1 MCGIAGVWYFDRTHT
16 VSPELL
22 RRMTDTIIH
31 RGPDEEGLRI
41 LGNVGLGFRRLSIID
56 LEGSKQPMSN
66 EDGQVWLVFNGE
78 IYNFRELRPHLID
91 AGHRFHT
98 QGDTEV
104 IVHSYEQYGPACVDQ
119 LRGMFAFAIWDAPRQ
134 QMTLAVDPFGK
145 KPLYYALDHD
155 KLVFGSELKAI
166 VQHPDIA
173 REIDPYALDEY
184 FTYGAIS
191 APRTIFKSVQK
202 VPPGCTVTIDAQ
214 GKPTVTQYWSP
225 AFTRPA
231 QLDRRPLP
239 ELAKDLR
246 HLLIEAV
253 KHRMISDV
261 PLGAF
266 LSGGVDS
273 SVVVAL
279 MAQVSDQPVKTF
291 AIGFEEDAFDE
302 TPYARK
308 VATHCGTQHHEEIVR
323 PDAESILP
331 LLAHQY
337 DEPFADSSAI
347 PTYYVCRMA
356 RRHVTVAL
364 SGDGGDEI
372 FGGYNSYRFAHLIRQ
387 YHRLPARVRD
397 LITETADRMP
407 APVVSNNLKRRI
419 RLLQMTPELQHTRA
433 SFFKEDER
441 QRLFQPGV
449 VPAHTGERLKRDA
462 LARMDGYDWLT
473 QLQYVDLVGYM
484 PIDILVKVDR
494 ASMLNSLEVRC
505 PLLDR
510 DIFEFMASVPP
521 QYKFNGRR
529 TKIILREAV
538 KDLLPAEVFTRR
550 KMGFGVPV
558 GRWFRGPLRPLVEDM
573 LLSDRAKARGL
584 FNPDYAR
591 RIVSEHNEGIMDRV
605 NPIWALLCFEMW
617 AREYLDIPEAMP
629 V

>member
-1 MCGIAGVWYFDRTHT
+1 M
-16 VSPELL
+16 
-22 RRMTDTIIH
+22 
-31 RGPDEEGLRI
+31 
-41 LGNVGLGFRRLSIID
+41 
-56 LEGSKQPMSN
+56 
-66 EDGQVWLVFNGE
+66 
-78 IYNFRELRPHLID
+78 
-91 AGHRFHT
+91 
-98 QGDTEV
+98 
-104 IVHSYEQYGPACVDQ
+104 
-119 LRGMFAFAIWDAPRQ
+119 
-134 QMTLAVDPFGK
+134 LAVDPFGK
-145 KPLYYALDHD
+145 KPLYYALDQG

-166 VQHPDIA
+166 LQHPDIS
-173 REIDPYALDEY
+173 REIDPHALDEY

-191 APRTIFKSVQK
+191 APRTIFKAIQK
-202 VPPGCTVTIDAQ
+202 VPPGCYVSVDAQ
-214 GKPTVTQYWSP
+214 GTPTITQYWSP
-225 AFTRPA
+225 TFTRPS

-253 KHRMISDV
+253 KHRMIADV

-291 AIGFEEDAFDE
+291 AIGFEEDSFDE
-302 TPYARK
+302 TPYARQ
-308 VATHCGTQHHEEIVR
+308 VAAHCGTQHFEEIVR

-331 LLAHQY
+331 LLARQY

-372 FGGYNSYRFAHLIRQ
+372 FGGYNSYRFAHLIQR
-387 YHRLPARVRD
+387 YHKLPSSVRGV
-397 LITETADRMP
+397 ITEAATRMP
-407 APVVSNNLKRRI
+407 PRVVSNNLKRRI

-433 SFFKEDER
+433 SFFKEEER
-441 QRLFQPGV
+441 QRLFQAGV
-449 VPAHTGERLKRDA
+449 VPSYAGERLKRDA
-462 LARMDGYDWLT
+462 LTAMDGYDLLT
-473 QLQYVDLVGYM
+473 QLQYVDLVGYL
-484 PIDILVKVDR
+484 PVDILVKVDR

-510 DIFEFMASVPP
+510 DVFEFMANVPP

-558 GRWFRGPLRPLVEDM
+558 GRWFRGPLRPLVEEM
-573 LLSDRAKARGL
+573 LLSDQAKERGL
-584 FNPDYAR
+584 FNPDYVR
-591 RIVSEHNEGIMDRV
+591 RIVTEHNEGIMDRV
-605 NPIWALLCFEMW
+605 NPIWSLLCFETW
-617 AREYLDIPEAMP
+617 AREYLDVPEAMP

>member
-1 MCGIAGVWYFDRTHT
+1 
-16 VSPELL
+16 
-22 RRMTDTIIH
+22 
-31 RGPDEEGLRI
+31 
-41 LGNVGLGFRRLSIID
+41 
-56 LEGSKQPMSN
+56 
-66 EDGQVWLVFNGE
+66 
-78 IYNFRELRPHLID
+78 
-91 AGHRFHT
+91 
-98 QGDTEV
+98 
-104 IVHSYEQYGPACVDQ
+104 
-119 LRGMFAFAIWDAPRQ
+119 
-134 QMTLAVDPFGK
+134 
-145 KPLYYALDHD
+145 
-155 KLVFGSELKAI
+155 
-166 VQHPDIA
+166 
-173 REIDPYALDEY
+173 
-184 FTYGAIS
+184 
-191 APRTIFKSVQK
+191 
-202 VPPGCTVTIDAQ
+202 
-214 GKPTVTQYWSP
+214 
-225 AFTRPA
+225 
-231 QLDRRPLP
+231 
-239 ELAKDLR
+239 
-246 HLLIEAV
+246 
-253 KHRMISDV
+253 
-261 PLGAF
+261 
-266 LSGGVDS
+266 
-273 SVVVAL
+273 
-279 MAQVSDQPVKTF
+279 
-291 AIGFEEDAFDE
+291 
-302 TPYARK
+302 
-308 VATHCGTQHHEEIVR
+308 
-323 PDAESILP
+323 
-331 LLAHQY
+331 
-337 DEPFADSSAI
+337 
-347 PTYYVCRMA
+347 MA

-441 QRLFQPGV
+441 QLLFQPGV
-449 VPAHTGERLKRDA
+449 VPTHTGERLKRDA

-484 PIDILVKVDR
+484 PVDILVKVDR

-538 KDLLPAEVFTRR
+538 KDLLPPEVFTRR

-558 GRWFRGPLRPLVEDM
+558 GRWFRGPLRLLVEDM

-584 FNPDYAR
+584 FNPDYVR